1 MTTRLICLVSVFVLS
16 ACEPVWRI
24 PGGRLY
30 GEVVI
35 EPVSDWG
42 FTAGVTTVA
51 LETRPGF
58 PHSVTVVCFTHEG
71 RLYIPSFNVSTKK
84 WPEYVRQNRNVRLKI
99 ASKIYPGYVE
109 RVDSGERDEILVSFA
124 AKFRPGAE
132 APGSD
137 QIPDFAFYRFEYGA
151 RPG

>member
-1 MTTRLICLVSVFVLS
+1 MTRLVCLVSLLLLS

-24 PGGRLY
+24 PGGRRY
-30 GEVVI
+30 GEVVT
-35 EPVSDWG
+35 ETVSDCT

-71 RLYIPSFNVSTKK
+71 RLYMPSFNVSKKK
-84 WPEYVRQNRNVRLKI
+84 WPEYVRQNPNVRLKI

-109 RVDSGERDEILVSFA
+109 RVDAGEIDAILGSFA

-132 APGSD
+132 APRSD
-137 QIPDFAFYRFEYGA
+137 QISDFTFYRFEFGA